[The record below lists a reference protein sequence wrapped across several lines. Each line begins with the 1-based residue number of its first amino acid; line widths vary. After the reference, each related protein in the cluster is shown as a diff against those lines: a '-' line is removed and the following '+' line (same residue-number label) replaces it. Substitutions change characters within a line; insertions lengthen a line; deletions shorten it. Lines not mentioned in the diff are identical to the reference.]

1 MKKPFNMARLG
12 SVVLFCAIA
21 IGLSA
26 CDDQDQKLIVD
37 GPRNAY
43 FESDLAACKDV
54 SLQRAVDNSN
64 IAAGAIVGGLAGAVG
79 ADKKSDRAEGGL
91 AGAAIGGL
99 MGAGEAQLEADKARE
114 QIVIN
119 CMRGRGHR
127 VVN

>member
-1 MKKPFNMARLG
+1 MKKPSNMARLG
-12 SVVLFCAIA
+12 GVVLFCAITT
-21 IGLSA
+21 GLSA
-26 CDDQDQKLIVD
+26 INDQDQMLIVD
-37 GPRNAY
+37 GPRGAS

-127 VVN
+127 VVT